1 MWKAD
6 WKERLMNKTRSTIFL
21 FKWGESKKLNKMKN
35 ENKSKQRKITE
46 KKKTLGLLGLYTLT
60 TICCNIYL

>member
-46 KKKTLGLLGLYTLT
+46 KKTLGLLGLYTLT

>member
-46 KKKTLGLLGLYTLT
+46 KKNSWLT
-60 TICCNIYL
+60 RIVHINNHML